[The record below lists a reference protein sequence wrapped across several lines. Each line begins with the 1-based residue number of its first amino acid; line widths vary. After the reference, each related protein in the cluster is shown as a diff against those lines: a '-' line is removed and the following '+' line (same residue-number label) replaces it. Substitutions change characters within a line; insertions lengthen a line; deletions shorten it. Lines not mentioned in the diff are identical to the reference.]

1 MNQPN
6 NLKEYIL
13 YWSKLDDQLQ
23 EKNNEIKK
31 IREQKEKLNKYIS
44 NYLVENKLNT
54 NTFNLNSNTYIKCK
68 TVNTKDPIN
77 QTYLKTQLLNYFHDE
92 NQANQLYN
100 YLLKNRQT
108 KTNYVLSKTSNP
120 KLLEK

>member
-31 IREQKEKLNKYIS
+31 IRDQKEKVNKYIS
-44 NYLVENKLNT
+44 TYLVENKLDN
-54 NTFNLNSNTYIKCK
+54 NIFNLNSNTTIKCK

-77 QTYLKTQLLNYFHDE
+77 QTYLKKQLFNYFQDE
-92 NQANQLYN
+92 NQANRLYN
-100 YLLKNRQT
+100 YLLENRQT
-108 KTNYVLSKTSNP
+108 KTNYTLSKTGNQ
-120 KLLEK
+120 KLLER

>member
-1 MNQPN
+1 MKQPN
-6 NLKEYIL
+6 NLQEYIL

-31 IREQKEKLNKYIS
+31 IREQKDKLNKYIS

-108 KTNYVLSKTSNP
+108 KTNYVLSKTSNQ

>member
-1 MNQPN
+1 MKQPN

-31 IREQKEKLNKYIS
+31 IREQKDKLNKYIS

-108 KTNYVLSKTSNP
+108 KTNYVLSKTSNQ

>member
-44 NYLVENKLNT
+44 NYLVENKLN
-54 NTFNLNSNTYIKCK
+54 NNIFNLNSNTCIKCK

-77 QTYLKTQLLNYFHDE
+77 QTYLKNQLLNYFHDE
-92 NQANQLYN
+92 NQANKLYN

-108 KTNYVLSKTSNP
+108 KTNYVLSKTSNQ

>member
-31 IREQKEKLNKYIS
+31 IREQKDKLNKYIS

-54 NTFNLNSNTYIKCK
+54 NTFNLNSNTNIKCK

-77 QTYLKTQLLNYFHDE
+77 QTYLKKQLLNYFQDE
-92 NQANQLYN
+92 NQANRLYN
-100 YLLKNRQT
+100 YLLENRQT
-108 KTNYVLSKTSNP
+108 KTNYTLSKTCNQE
-120 KLLEK
+120 LLEK

>member
-31 IREQKEKLNKYIS
+31 IREQKDKLNKYIS

-108 KTNYVLSKTSNP
+108 KTNYVLSKTSNQ

>member
-6 NLKEYIL
+6 NLQEYIL

-31 IREQKEKLNKYIS
+31 IREQKDKLNKYIS

-108 KTNYVLSKTSNP
+108 KTNYVLSKTSNQ